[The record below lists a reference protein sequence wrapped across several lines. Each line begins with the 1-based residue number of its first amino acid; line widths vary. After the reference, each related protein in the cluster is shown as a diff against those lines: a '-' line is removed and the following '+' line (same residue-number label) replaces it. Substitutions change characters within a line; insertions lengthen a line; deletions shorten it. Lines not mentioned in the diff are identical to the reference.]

1 MSIIKINT
9 DKCDLSYSCVRVC
22 SVKAIEIKTNT
33 NFARIIPERCIGCG
47 DCFSVCPNNAI
58 EYIDSKEITKEILK
72 SASKTV
78 AIVDPSISGEFSDI
92 TDYRKFVQMIREL
105 GFNYVN
111 EISFGA
117 DIISKKYKDLL
128 KEFKGKY
135 YITSACPVVVSY
147 IQKYKPELIN
157 NLIPLVSP
165 TLATA
170 IIVQKLYGKDI
181 KIISIGPCIE
191 NKNDDK
197 YINNKDKKIDAS
209 ITFTE
214 LRELFNEYNISESKL
229 EYSDFDAPIGYKGSL
244 LPISNGILQAS
255 EINENLLD
263 GNIITSEGKNNIKD
277 VTNQFYKK
285 ITFIKKHFNLFFCKG
300 CIMGPGMSANGEKFT
315 RSSMVTKYARKRLKN
330 FNESK
335 WQEEIDKYINLDYS
349 TSFFNDDQRIESPPN
364 EKIQE
369 VLKVIG
375 KTNSQRGCNACG
387 YNTCKEF
394 AIAVSKGLAKTEMC
408 LTYALQNKH
417 EYIDALSLT
426 NTKLANTKKALI
438 KSEQEARKEKEIAIE
453 ASETVNTLLQKLP
466 SGFVIIDNKLK
477 IIQSNKSFVK
487 LLGDEAEAINEVI
500 PGLEGADLK
509 TLLPYNIY
517 TLFNNVISENSNLK
531 NKDVYVNNKLLNLSI
546 FIINKNKTAGAV
558 FRDMYSPEVRK
569 EEVINRVTDVIDKN
583 LKMVQKIG
591 FILGEEASETEQMLN
606 SIIEFYKSGN
616 NKKKI

>member
-22 SVKAIEIKTNT
+22 PVKAIEIKQDTK
-33 NFARIIPERCIGCG
+33 FARIIPERCIGCG

-58 EYIDSKEITKEILK
+58 EYVDSKEITKEILK
-72 SASKTV
+72 SEFKSV

-147 IQKYKPELIN
+147 IQKYKPELTN
-157 NLIPLVSP
+157 NLTPLVTP
-165 TLATA
+165 TIATA
-170 IIVQKLYGKDI
+170 IIVRKLYGEDI
-181 KIISIGPCIE
+181 KVISIGPCIE
-191 NKNDDK
+191 NKNA
-197 YINNKDKKIDAS
+197 NKNIDAS

-214 LRELFNEYNISESKL
+214 LRELFNEKNISEGKL

-263 GNIITSEGKNNIKD
+263 GNIITTEGKNNIKD
-277 VTNQFYKK
+277 IATQFYKE
-285 ITFIKKHFNLFFCKG
+285 ITSIKKHFNLFFCKG
-300 CIMGPGMSANGEKFT
+300 CIMGPGMSINGEKFI
-315 RSSMVTKYARKRLKN
+315 RSSMVASYAKKRLKN
-330 FNESK
+330 FNIKK

-349 TSFFNDDQRIESPPN
+349 TSFFNDDQRIESPSD
-364 EKIQE
+364 EKIYE

-375 KTNSQRGCNACG
+375 KTKSQRGCNACG
-387 YNTCKEF
+387 YNTCREF

-466 SGFVIIDNKLK
+466 SGFVILDNKLK
-477 IIQSNKSFVK
+477 IIQSNKSFIK
-487 LLGDEAEAINEVI
+487 LLGDEAESINEVI